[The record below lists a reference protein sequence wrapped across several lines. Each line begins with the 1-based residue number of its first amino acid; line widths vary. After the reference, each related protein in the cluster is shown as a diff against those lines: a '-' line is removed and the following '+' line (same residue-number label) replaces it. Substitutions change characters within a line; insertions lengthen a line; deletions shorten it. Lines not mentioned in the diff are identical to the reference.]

1 MKPSPFL
8 QDDRSLKPDKWQ
20 TVVLY
25 LPFALMVC
33 LYTGFALYQL
43 QNLIYN
49 GQQIGLAVAAL
60 AVLLAAGYG
69 LVRLYA
75 RRPRVAV
82 VLLLLVAA
90 GLRLCFALSLPTAPM
105 SDFQAFYQAAEE
117 MRTGSLAWT
126 HVYTSDDYFYR
137 WAYQIPFTLYEAGIL
152 SICPSIVAVKLA
164 DVLWM
169 TLSVFLVYRIA
180 SRFTASPWAIWF
192 AFVYAVD
199 PSAIYLV
206 NMMSNQPVS
215 TFLLLWGLYTLLS
228 SKRWYG
234 FALAGALLG
243 LHQLMRPEGIIAL
256 LAIGACCVYRII
268 LSPHRALLLRT
279 AGQLAL
285 VVGCYL
291 LVTMGTEQLLIAT
304 DVAPNGIG
312 NLRPEHRFAIGLNFA
327 SHHGE
332 YNNDSAY
339 IYRIDDAGQRKQA
352 LRQFIAQRYQQC
364 DKPLSFFLRKI
375 SCYWTD
381 ASPYFWLLNGVDQP
395 NPPFGLTAE
404 TLYPVL
410 STLELCLRAFLYG
423 FSWIALI
430 LRLVRR
436 QIRPL
441 AQNPAAL
448 LCMAILGC
456 AFCAFLILEVQPK
469 YRYYVL
475 PFLYCLAALL
485 AFKKPQA
492 D

>member
-25 LPFALMVC
+25 LPFALMAC

-180 SRFTASPWAIWF
+180 SRFTASPWAIGF

-215 TFLLLWGLYTLLS
+215 TFLLLWGLYTIQKLS
-228 SKRWYG
+228 ASY
-234 FALAGALLG
+234 
-243 LHQLMRPEGIIAL
+243 
-256 LAIGACCVYRII
+256 
-268 LSPHRALLLRT
+268 
-279 AGQLAL
+279 
-285 VVGCYL
+285 YL
-291 LVTMGTEQLLIAT
+291 L
-304 DVAPNGIG
+304 
-312 NLRPEHRFAIGLNFA
+312 
-327 SHHGE
+327 
-332 YNNDSAY
+332 Y
-339 IYRIDDAGQRKQA
+339 
-352 LRQFIAQRYQQC
+352 
-364 DKPLSFFLRKI
+364 
-375 SCYWTD
+375 
-381 ASPYFWLLNGVDQP
+381 
-395 NPPFGLTAE
+395 
-404 TLYPVL
+404 
-410 STLELCLRAFLYG
+410 
-423 FSWIALI
+423 
-430 LRLVRR
+430 LV
-436 QIRPL
+436 I
-441 AQNPAAL
+441 
-448 LCMAILGC
+448 
-456 AFCAFLILEVQPK
+456 
-469 YRYYVL
+469 
-475 PFLYCLAALL
+475 
-485 AFKKPQA
+485 
-492 D
+492 